1 MDEMIKAH
9 LFPHSGLLFR
19 SSAPLLP
26 LCLAACLLVGCGPKD
41 IGTGTADRLPP
52 ERPPVA
58 ETMRYPITGSSSIQQ
73 RLYYMNQPA
82 IMEQTQRWRMLQQ
95 ENAMRRSV
103 GLQPLQE
110 LPSSSPDVPKQRSP
124 FRQ

>member
-1 MDEMIKAH
+1 MDGMTKA
-9 LFPHSGLLFR
+9 LSPSHSSLPLR
-19 SSAPLLP
+19 TSAPLLP
-26 LCLAACLLVGCGPKD
+26 LCLAACLLAGCGPRD

-58 ETMRYPITGSSSIQQ
+58 ETMRYPVTGSSPIQQ

-82 IMEQTQRWRMLQQ
+82 IMEQTRRWRMLQQ

-110 LPSSSPDVPKQRSP
+110 LPSPSPDVPKQRSP

>member
-1 MDEMIKAH
+1 MTTAH
-9 LFPHSGLLFR
+9 LPPIFGLPIRPAALLLPFCLVGGLL
-19 SSAPLLP
+19 A
-26 LCLAACLLVGCGPKD
+26 GCGPKD

-58 ETMRYPITGSSSIQQ
+58 ETMRYPMTGSSAIQQ
-73 RLYYMNQPA
+73 RLYYMNQPTV
-82 IMEQTQRWRMLQQ
+82 MEQTRRWRMLQQ

-110 LPSSSPDVPKQRSP
+110 LPTSSPALPKQRSP

>member
-1 MDEMIKAH
+1 MTTAH
-9 LFPHSGLLFR
+9 IFPHGGALSR
-19 SSAPLLP
+19 PSVPLLP
-26 LCLAACLLVGCGPKD
+26 LCLAACLLAGCAPRD

-58 ETMRYPITGSSSIQQ
+58 ETMRYPVTGSSSIQQ

-82 IMEQTQRWRMLQQ
+82 IMEQTRRWRMLQQ
-95 ENAMRRSV
+95 ENAMRRAV
-103 GLQPLQE
+103 GLHPLQE
-110 LPSSSPDVPKQRSP
+110 LPASSPDVPKQRSP

>member
-1 MDEMIKAH
+1 MTPAH
-9 LFPHSGLLFR
+9 IPPISVVPFRPAAFFLSVCLAGGLL
-19 SSAPLLP
+19 A
-26 LCLAACLLVGCGPKD
+26 GCGPRD
-41 IGTGTADRLPP
+41 IGMGTADRLPP

-58 ETMRYPITGSSSIQQ
+58 ETMRYPMTGSSAIQQ

-82 IMEQTQRWRMLQQ
+82 VMEQTRRWRMLQQ

-110 LPSSSPDVPKQRSP
+110 LPTSSPDIPKQRSP